1 MDCRRVNERCVFS
14 LPLQV
19 IDGHYPHVMPHSSNL
34 SFWEKGMTSDIGHT
48 WIIGMPCFHMSL
60 LPLTL
65 FQTLPPSCLSI
76 GFQRGSGS
84 RLPLAR
90 FLLARLRLSSR
101 SQFPTPLL
109 TLSDT
114 VPWWYVGHKR
124 LGNSTEL
131 GWEGLSQNVGSASKP
146 NGALYQQMYS
156 EGQRAQW
163 GSF

>member
-1 MDCRRVNERCVFS
+1 M
-14 LPLQV
+14 

-48 WIIGMPCFHMSL
+48 WIIGIPCFHMSVFPL
-60 LPLTL
+60 LCFGHCLHL
-65 FQTLPPSCLSI
+65 VCLSVSSD
-76 GFQRGSGS
+76 SGS
-84 RLPLAR
+84 RPPLAR
-90 FLLARLRLSSR
+90 LLACLRARVCVRKVNFPRPSSP
-101 SQFPTPLL
+101 SLTPC
-109 TLSDT
+109 
-114 VPWWYVGHKR
+114 WCVGHKR